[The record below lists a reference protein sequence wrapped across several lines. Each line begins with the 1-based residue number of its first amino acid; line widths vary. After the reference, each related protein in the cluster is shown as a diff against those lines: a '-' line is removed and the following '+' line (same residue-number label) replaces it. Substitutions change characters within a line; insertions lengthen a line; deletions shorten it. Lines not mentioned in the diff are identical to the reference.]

1 MSTCVSCG
9 SYYRLNAYHTDLYDC
24 QDCVGVL
31 LESSEDLDINTIVN
45 PSGKVQAVFNE
56 EDLNDAS

>member
-9 SYYRLNAYHTDLYDC
+9 NYYRLNAFHNDLYDC
-24 QDCVGVL
+24 QDCIGVL
-31 LESSEDLDINTIVN
+31 VESPEDLDINNIVN

-56 EDLNDAS
+56 EDLNDS